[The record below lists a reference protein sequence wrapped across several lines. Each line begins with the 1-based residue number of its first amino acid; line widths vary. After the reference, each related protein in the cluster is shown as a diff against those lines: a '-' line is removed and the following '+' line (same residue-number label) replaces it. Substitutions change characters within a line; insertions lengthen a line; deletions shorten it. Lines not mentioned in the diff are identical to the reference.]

1 MKTQTINAPGAKAK
15 STKATQSKNDY
26 PKSEKTDVYQLITDA
41 IIARLEAGVIPWKC
55 SWSKSS
61 TLPANYLTKRAYNGI
76 NAFLLASFGYEHPFF
91 LTFNQAK
98 QLGGMVRKGAKSIP
112 VIFYKLLDKTTPAN
126 ASGNAKADEKI
137 PLLQYYRVF
146 HISDIEGIEFKLP
159 ERALPGIIQSDI
171 DLVKDCEEIIAT
183 MPNAPAIVF
192 EGSQPCYIPSLDIIR
207 MVSIERFI
215 SKGEY
220 YQTLFHELVHATG
233 HKSRLN
239 RDLTGG
245 FGSNSYSI
253 EELIAEM
260 GASYLSALTGIET
273 NTLLDNAL
281 LDNAAGYI
289 QGWLKALKND
299 RKMLITAASKAQ
311 KATEYIAG
319 PYMEK
324 ELQTV
329 EGQIVD
335 QVEVPSLE
343 TGA

>member
-1 MKTQTINAPGAKAK
+1 MKNQTINAQSAK
-15 STKATQSKNDY
+15 SNQSKNDY
-26 PKSEKTDVYQLITDA
+26 SKSEKVDVYGLITDA

-61 TLPANYLTKRAYNGI
+61 SLPANYLTKRAYNGI

-112 VIFYKLLDKTTPAN
+112 VIFYKLLDKTTSSN
-126 ASGNAKADEKI
+126 AVGKTKEDEKI
-137 PLLQYYRVF
+137 PMLQYYRVF
-146 HISDIEGIEFKLP
+146 HISDIEGIDFKLP
-159 ERALPGIIQSDI
+159 ERIVNPDI
-171 DLVKDCEEIIAT
+171 DLVKDCEEIIST
-183 MPNAPAIVF
+183 MPNAPAIIF
-192 EGSQPCYIPSLDIIR
+192 EGSQPCYIPCLDTVR
-207 MVSIERFI
+207 MVSIDKFI
-215 SKGEY
+215 STDEY

-273 NTLLDNAL
+273 DIL

-299 RKMLITAASKAQ
+299 RKMLINAASKAH

-329 EGQIVD
+329 ERQTVD
-335 QVEVPSLE
+335 QVEVPSSE

>member
-1 MKTQTINAPGAKAK
+1 MKTQTANPQSAKA
-15 STKATQSKNDY
+15 TASKNKDQ
-26 PKSEKTDVYQLITDA
+26 KSEKTDVYQLITDA

-55 SWSKSS
+55 SWSKAS

-112 VIFYKLLDKTTPAN
+112 VIFYKLLEKTTAN
-126 ASGNAKADEKI
+126 AREDEKI
-137 PLLQYYRVF
+137 PMLQYYRVF
-146 HISDIEGIEFKLP
+146 HISDIEGIDFKLP
-159 ERALPGIIQSDI
+159 ERIVNPDI
-171 DLVKDCEEIIAT
+171 DLVKDCEEIIST

-192 EGSQPCYIPSLDIIR
+192 EGSQPCYIPSLDTVR
-207 MVSIERFI
+207 MVGIEKFT
-215 SKGEY
+215 STDEY

-273 NTLLDNAL
+273 DTLPDNPL

-319 PYMEK
+319 PYMEQ
-324 ELQTV
+324 ELKTS
-329 EGQIVD
+329 D
-335 QVEVPSLE
+335 ME